1 MKQNRRRGRRN
12 ANDEFGSSGCGVCES
27 YAIRRGAKLQ
37 TQNLIMHKTSRKSLQ
52 DASGVGVVLAT
63 KRQNAAGASCAF
75 CQAASSLVTA
85 KRRVKEEGEYGV
97 WLPNV
102 TFQRLNLPSSG
113 CCNPIKNSS
122 WKCREKKA

>member
-1 MKQNRRRGRRN
+1 
-12 ANDEFGSSGCGVCES
+12 
-27 YAIRRGAKLQ
+27 
-37 TQNLIMHKTSRKSLQ
+37 MHKTSRKSLQ

-85 KRRVKEEGEYGV
+85 KRRVVEQGGGGGLPAV

-122 WKCREKKA
+122 WKCREKRLNLTRYTKYIFIQYYIYVWAQTVSMARQRGLWHTHK